1 MPADYK
7 KMKMLRRSR
16 VVWGSWALWKPRIVF
31 WAGALAI
38 GVISVGFARAADAA
52 QHLFKAAT
60 AVHPLAYLLPLLLT
74 PAGFVL
80 CSYLAA
86 RLFPNSQGSGIPQ
99 AIAARHLNDDLD
111 RAFSEVRAV
120 VAAELLRWD
129 RRPGLFD
136 FVSGLLDEK
145 VG

>member
-74 PAGFVL
+74 LSPSSSAGRTETRSTWVWL
-80 CSYLAA
+80 TRVTEST
-86 RLFPNSQGSGIPQ
+86 SG
-99 AIAARHLNDDLD
+99 
-111 RAFSEVRAV
+111 
-120 VAAELLRWD
+120 
-129 RRPGLFD
+129 
-136 FVSGLLDEK
+136 K
-145 VG
+145 T